1 MADKIV
7 IASLT
12 DDMGLGGTAR
22 QIITIDRYLNKDIF
36 EHFIISLSS
45 QSDAMSKFINS
56 KKVFLYQ
63 TPKK

>member
-45 QSDAMSKFINS
+45 QGDAMSKFINS